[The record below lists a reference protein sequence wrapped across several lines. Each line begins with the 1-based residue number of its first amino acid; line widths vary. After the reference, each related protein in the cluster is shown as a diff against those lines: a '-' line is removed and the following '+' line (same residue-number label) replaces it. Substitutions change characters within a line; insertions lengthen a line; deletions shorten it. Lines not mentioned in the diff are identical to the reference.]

1 MYNYKQ
7 HISKLC
13 PETNTHF
20 TLLFTE
26 LYSAILPIPLHGIN
40 SMVSSWYMNFAM

>member
-13 PETNTHF
+13 PETNIHF
-20 TLLFTE
+20 TLLFTK
-26 LYSAILPIPLHGIN
+26 LYSAILPIPLHDTN
-40 SMVSSWYMNFAM
+40 SMVSAWYMNFAM